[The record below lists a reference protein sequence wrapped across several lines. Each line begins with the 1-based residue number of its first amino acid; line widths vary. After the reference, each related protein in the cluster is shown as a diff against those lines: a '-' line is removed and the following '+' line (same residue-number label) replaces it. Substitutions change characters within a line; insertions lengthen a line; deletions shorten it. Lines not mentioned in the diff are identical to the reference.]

1 MRRPAAILAAT
12 AALVALAPMPA
23 LAKAE
28 PTMRAGEIAA
38 KLNDPA
44 MQSALTGM
52 ISAMTRA
59 MLDMPAAPFVN
70 AMGQASGK
78 KMRNLPEDARLGDLA
93 GTDADQIN
101 DQIATQLPRA
111 MAAMGAFAVAAEA
124 MAPELEK
131 MARQMRDA
139 LPKR

>member
-70 AMGQASGK
+70 AMSQASGK
-78 KMRNLPEDARLGDLA
+78 KMRNLPEAATITRQVASAVRGIRPASA
-93 GTDADQIN
+93 G
-101 DQIATQLPRA
+101 PRRSKTA
-111 MAAMGAFAVAAEA
+111 
-124 MAPELEK
+124 
-131 MARQMRDA
+131 
-139 LPKR
+139 